1 MSVERVLELLADG
14 EIHSGE
20 ELGQALGVS
29 RTAVWKQLKKLEDLG
44 IKLRS
49 VKGQGYQL
57 ENGLELLESA
67 LVQGHLSAGAAEL
80 LCELDLC
87 GSIDSTNTR
96 ALERARN
103 GGVCGLACLAEHQS
117 AGRGRHGRQWV
128 SPYGRNIYLSLVWEF
143 TSGVAAM
150 EGLSLAVG
158 VAIARALQSNGIEG
172 AQLKWPND
180 ILWQER
186 KLAGVL
192 LEMTGDTSG
201 LCQVVIGVGINV
213 AMLESEAEAIDQDWV
228 SLHTINGEISRNK
241 LAADLLNNLL
251 PLLTHYEQAGFAP
264 LREEWEALDCFGRR
278 EVDIRMGDR
287 VLTGRVLGVNA
298 AGALRLQTEEGEQL
312 VYGGEASLRKSND
325 ALNS

>member
-1 MSVERVLELLADG
+1 MSIERVLTLLADG
-14 EIHSGE
+14 EVHSGE

-44 IKLRS
+44 ISLHS
-49 VKGQGYQL
+49 VKGQGYRL
-57 ENGLELLESA
+57 ENGLELLEA
-67 LVQGHLSAGAAEL
+67 ERIRGHLSPDVTEL

-103 GGVCGLACLAEHQS
+103 GAACGLACLAEHQS

-143 TSGVAAM
+143 GSGVAAL

-158 VAIARALQSNGIEG
+158 VAIVRALRGNGIEG

-180 ILWQER
+180 VLWQEK

-192 LEMTGDTSG
+192 LEMTGEPSG
-201 LCQVVIGVGINV
+201 ICQVVIGIGINV
-213 AMLESEAEAIDQDWV
+213 GMLASEAEAIDQAWV
-228 SLHTINGEISRNK
+228 SLHSIDRAVSRNK
-241 LAADLLNNLL
+241 LAADLLNQLL
-251 PLLTHYEQAGFAP
+251 PLLTGYEQSGFGP
-264 LREEWEALDCFGRR
+264 LRNEWEALDCFGSR
-278 EVDIRMGDR
+278 EVDVRMGDK
-287 VLTGRVLGVNA
+287 VITGRVLGVNET
-298 AGALRLQTEEGEQL
+298 GALRLETAAGEEL
-312 VYGGEASLRKSND
+312 VYGGEASLRKSAD
-325 ALNS
+325 PVAS